1 VQRKAQKRGVK
12 SVKCTVKE
20 RESER
25 VVRHTTVTA
34 MTESAK
40 GVVIE
45 GRRVEKTRC
54 VSTCV
59 CVCAGRHPNH
69 EAQGRAHIHV
79 HIGSIATVCR
89 SSFQEVYVAGTP
101 SKIK

>member
-59 CVCAGRHPNH
+59 CVQGDIPTMRHRAEHTYMYISAALLPCAGAHFKKSTLPVHP
-69 EAQGRAHIHV
+69 A
-79 HIGSIATVCR
+79 
-89 SSFQEVYVAGTP
+89 
-101 SKIK
+101 K